1 MTDHRRTKKSFNFRS
16 DMTVNDGGARSITKH
31 HFSCNDC
38 ERATARD
45 KAMLSGLGITHIVN
59 AADGPRRINTGARFY
74 DGMTVEYHGVE
85 AADHP
90 AFDLSPFFHP
100 TAEFIREALS
110 QKGKCE
116 RASRGRRAPEV
127 FKSNTFLFTELMKWK
142 VLVHCAMGVSRSATL
157 VLAFL
162 MICEDLTLVEA
173 INAVRKHRHVCP
185 NEGFLNQLRHLDSTL
200 AQERS
205 IKQVSYDS

>member
-1 MTDHRRTKKSFNFRS
+1 
-16 DMTVNDGGARSITKH
+16 
-31 HFSCNDC
+31 
-38 ERATARD
+38 
-45 KAMLSGLGITHIVN
+45 MLSGLGITHIVN

-74 DGMTVEYHGVE
+74 EDMTIEYHGVE

-90 AFDLSPFFHP
+90 AFDLSPFFYP

-110 QKGKCE
+110 QKG
-116 RASRGRRAPEV
+116 
-127 FKSNTFLFTELMKWK
+127 K

-205 IKQVSYDS
+205 MKQPSVHSGRPAIGGSISAKP